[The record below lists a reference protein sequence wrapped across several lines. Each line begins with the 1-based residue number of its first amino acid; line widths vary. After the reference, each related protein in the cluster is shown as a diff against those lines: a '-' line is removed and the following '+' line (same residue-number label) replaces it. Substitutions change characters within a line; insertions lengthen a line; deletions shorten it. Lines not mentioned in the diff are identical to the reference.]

1 MTHSRIALVASL
13 ALAAACGGGEEAEL
27 EPIAE
32 GPGVAP
38 EAGAVDPTM
47 PVGGAAGGATAV
59 LRDASGS
66 EVGTLTLTETGQ
78 TIQVSGTLRGLPAGT
93 HAIHL
98 HQTGQCQAPTFE
110 SAGGHWN
117 PTNRQHGIEH
127 PQGPHLGDMPNIEV
141 GQDGTVN
148 VQVSTVNAQAPTP
161 QEATLTGAN
170 GLMDADGAAVVV
182 HAQADDYESQ
192 PSGAA
197 GDRIACGVVNA
208 S

>member
-1 MTHSRIALVASL
+1 MTHSRIALLASL
-13 ALAAACGGGEEAEL
+13 ALVAACGGGEEAEL
-27 EPIAE
+27 EPVAE
-32 GPGVAP
+32 APEVAP

-47 PVGGAAGGATAV
+47 PATGAAGGATAV
-59 LRDASGS
+59 LQDAQGNQ
-66 EVGTLTLTETGQ
+66 VGTLTLTETGQ
-78 TIQVSGTLRGLPAGT
+78 MIQVSGTLQGLPAGT

-117 PTNRQHGIEH
+117 PTNQQHGTEH
-127 PQGPHLGDMPNIEV
+127 PQGPHLGDMPNIDV
-141 GQDGTVN
+141 GQDGTMN
-148 VQVSTVNAQAPTP
+148 VQVSTP
-161 QEATLTGAN
+161 QGATLTGAN
-170 GLMDADGAAVVV
+170 GLLDADGAAVVV

-197 GDRIACGVVNA
+197 GDRIACGVVTA